1 MHETDLGPL
10 RICYSCAA
18 WSSCGSPN
26 VGAEDVS
33 DSVAWLC
40 VFFLLL
46 GCFVQPYRRGGAKSY
61 HNLICHGWLISVG
74 GLHFSEDKERRS
86 GWEAGK
92 EEGLGGEEG
101 RETEVEMEN

>member
-1 MHETDLGPL
+1 
-10 RICYSCAA
+10 
-18 WSSCGSPN
+18 
-26 VGAEDVS
+26 
-33 DSVAWLC
+33 
-40 VFFLLL
+40 
-46 GCFVQPYRRGGAKSY
+46 
-61 HNLICHGWLISVG
+61 LISVG